1 MKVKPGLFIVMVLTQ
16 IIVLDS
22 LRVAQ
27 GAGEAIALTLP
38 GIQWAMKIKAPGF
51 ALDQRRAESG
61 GKSAYFMA
69 SNKATGVVLSGRMEN
84 RGRTGTAKEAREYF
98 WEGTKKAP
106 FKMEDIRM
114 SESDRVPTIEYLV
127 REFQGTAINQK
138 NLWAYFTKDQ
148 YWVNLHISKTNFS
161 PGEET
166 LFKPIL
172 ESVSFEDKTPGKK
185 VETRY
190 RVPDVHVLTLDVPY
204 GWQDEI
210 QQPKGDP
217 GPTIVFRPEKMP
229 ASDILVTPMW
239 SPQQEEGFNSAQRI
253 REILEEGGRA
263 ALAESVEKE
272 LTFRKLQGNSG
283 TGWYFTLTDKASHT
297 KPGEYKYMTQ
307 GGIGVGHLLVMF
319 TIFTNDKDSADI
331 PAALEMF
338 GHAVQD

>member
-1 MKVKPGLFIVMVLTQ
+1 MKVKSGLFLVMALTQ
-16 IIVLDS
+16 MIVLDS
-22 LRVAQ
+22 LGVAQ
-27 GAGEAIALTLP
+27 GAEEAIALTVP
-38 GIQWAMKIKAPGF
+38 GIQWAMKIKAAGF

-61 GKSAYFMA
+61 GQEAYFMA
-69 SNKATGVVLSGRMEN
+69 SNKATGVILSGRMEN

-98 WEGTKKAP
+98 WEGTKEAP

-114 SESDRVPTIEYLV
+114 SESDQMPTVEYMV

-138 NLWAYFTKDQ
+138 SLWAYFTKDQ
-148 YWVNLHISKTNFS
+148 YWVNLHLSKTNFR
-161 PGEET
+161 PGEEA

-185 VETRY
+185 IKTSY
-190 RVPDVHVLTLDVPY
+190 RVSEMHVLTLDVPY

-210 QQPKGDP
+210 QRSKGDP

-229 ASDILVTPMW
+229 ASDIVVTPIW
-239 SPQQEEGFNSAQRI
+239 SLQQEEGFNSGQRI
-253 REILEEGGRA
+253 REILEEGGRG

-272 LTFRKLQGNSG
+272 LNFREIKGKSG
-283 TGWYFTLTDKASHT
+283 SGWYFTLTDKASHI

-319 TIFTNDKDSADI
+319 TIFTNEKDSPHI
-331 PAALEMF
+331 PAALEMVAR
-338 GHAVQD
+338 AVQN